1 MLNLLVPDAVFDSI
15 GSITPDF
22 FKSRSVKAV
31 FLDIDNTL
39 VPPHTSAPDEAAVRF
54 ICSLRDSGITVCLVS
69 NNKKERVDRFNTL
82 SLLSV
87 HRAAKPL
94 TFSYKRIIK
103 KLGIKKSEAAA
114 VGDQIF
120 SDISGAKAAGIM
132 AVYVKPIK
140 IGGEG
145 AFVHLKRKLEKP
157 ILKRLG
163 I

>member
-1 MLNLLVPDAVFDSI
+1 MLNILIPDAAFDSI

-22 FKSRSVKAV
+22 FLDRGIKAV

-39 VPPHTSAPDEAAVRF
+39 VLPRTKVPDEAAERF
-54 ICSLRDSGITVCLVS
+54 ISSLSASGITVCLVS
-69 NNKKERVDRFNTL
+69 NNKKKRVNRFNTL
-82 SLLSV
+82 SLIAV

-94 TFSYKRIIK
+94 AFSYLRLLK

-114 VGDQIF
+114 VGDQLF
-120 SDISGAKAAGIM
+120 SDISGAKAAGIL

-140 IGGEG
+140 PGGEG
-145 AFVHLKRKLEKP
+145 AFVHLKRRLEKP
-157 ILKRLG
+157 IIKKLG